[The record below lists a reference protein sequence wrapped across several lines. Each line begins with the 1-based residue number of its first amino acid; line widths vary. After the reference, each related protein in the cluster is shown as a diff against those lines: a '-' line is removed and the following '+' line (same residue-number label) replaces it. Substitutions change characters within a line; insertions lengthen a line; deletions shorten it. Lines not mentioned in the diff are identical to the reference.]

1 MSGGKP
7 PAGKCV
13 KIMACTLFVITFCK
27 VGHGTVT
34 VSSNRIFSSLL
45 FSCRNSFLSVDQEK
59 DLKALHESMKQDM
72 KLMKQG
78 VDMLPK
84 EVRKDAFQK
93 KKEEKEIEQQDK
105 VGSDES
111 NVFQLLH
118 FQTQTG

>member
-1 MSGGKP
+1 MS
-7 PAGKCV
+7 
-13 KIMACTLFVITFCK
+13 I
-27 VGHGTVT
+27 
-34 VSSNRIFSSLL
+34 
-45 FSCRNSFLSVDQEK
+45 DQEK

-84 EVRKDAFQK
+84 EMRKDAFQK

-111 NVFQLLH
+111 NVFQLSHL
-118 FQTQTG
+118 QAQTG